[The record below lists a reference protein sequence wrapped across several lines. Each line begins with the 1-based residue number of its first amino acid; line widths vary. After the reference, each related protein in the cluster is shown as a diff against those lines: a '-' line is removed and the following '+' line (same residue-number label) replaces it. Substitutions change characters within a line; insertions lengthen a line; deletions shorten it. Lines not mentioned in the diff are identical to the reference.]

1 MIIDEM
7 NTTKTRKNRQTRR
20 NIRREAL
27 IKKFYDKRQ
36 ALKKQ
41 LVEASGDLEQQLKI
55 IAQIEKMPRDS
66 SVVRGRNRCPINGR
80 PRGTY
85 RKVGVCRA
93 LFRSWVMEGYLP
105 GFVMSSW

>member
-1 MIIDEM
+1 M